1 MSALA
6 LVEHTHTANQLEVAL
21 SAVPTI
27 TDADEAIASATKVR
41 AVKAAL
47 KELGNATDARI
58 VATRLE
64 IALIRRVGQL
74 GAAGTAF
81 HGTQVRSMCHKLAEL
96 DDNAFEQFLSQVID
110 DMSPIKAWQRYR
122 PETDSERAVRERWQ
136 AKAAEHRK
144 RLLEDGDYYAEW
156 DRKRQDAEV
165 TYDAQRKRSAVTH
178 AVAEIISELDMDNR
192 PFSTR
197 ELVTKIREDFVAA
210 TQNEY
215 EWADDPEIGS
225 LLEEAARTG
234 LREDAID
241 AGYDHPKRLTYYDSE
256 IGWVR
261 VPWHI
266 ASVRHLAAHAE
277 YAQQQ
282 ADELQSKAD
291 ALRALRD
298 DWTSRLRDGE
308 QDTTLLSDLSR
319 RRPSERAA
327 P

>member
-1 MSALA
+1 MNSLA
-6 LVEHTHTANQLEVAL
+6 IVEHATTATQLKRALTSVPMIVDANEAVAH
-21 SAVPTI
+21 
-27 TDADEAIASATKVR
+27 ASKIR

-47 KELGNATDARI
+47 KELGNATDAR
-58 VATRLE
+58 VAATRLE

-74 GAAGTAF
+74 GAADTAF
-81 HGTQVRSMCHKLAEL
+81 TGAQTRAMSRGLAAL
-96 DDNAFEQFLSQVID
+96 DDAAFEALLSQIVN
-110 DMSPIKAWQRYR
+110 DMAPVTAWNQYR
-122 PETDSERAVRERWQ
+122 PETEAQRIRREQWE
-136 AKAAEHRK
+136 AKAAQHRK

-156 DRKRQDAEV
+156 DRKRQDVEV
-165 TYDAQRKRSAVTH
+165 TFDVQRKRSAVTQ

-197 ELVTKIREDFVAA
+197 ELVTKIREDFVAT

-234 LREDAID
+234 LREDAMD
-241 AGYDHPKRLTYYDSE
+241 VDYEHPKRLTYYDSE
-256 IGWVR
+256 LGWVR

-291 ALRALRD
+291 ALRALKD
-298 DWTSRLRDGE
+298 DWSSRLRAGE
-308 QDTTLLSDLSR
+308 PDTTLLSDLSR
-319 RRPSERAA
+319 RRPTS